1 MSFNLVDLVKGQF
14 GGPALG
20 QLGTLLGEDN
30 NKTEAALGAAVP
42 GLLSGLT
49 SAANADGGA
58 SLFDAVNKQDDSM
71 LDNIGGLLTG
81 GNSSSVMDQGSNML
95 SSILGGGAAGGLAS
109 AVAGLTGI
117 GGRSSSG
124 MMGLLMP
131 IVLGI
136 VKRKVFGGGG
146 FSQNAGGLLS
156 LLNGQKDN
164 VQAAMPSGFQ
174 NQLQSSGF
182 MDQMSNFG
190 GGLSN
195 AAGNVAGSVG
205 NAASNTVGAVGN
217 VAGNAAG
224 AVGNAASG
232 AAGAAGNVAGSVGNA
247 ASNTVGAVGNVA
259 GNAAGAVGNAASGA
273 AGAVGNAASGAAGAV
288 GNAASG
294 VAGAAGNVAGGA
306 ADAVGNVAGGA
317 AGAVGSAASGV
328 GNAAGNAASGGGGFL
343 RKFLPIAAIAAIAL
357 FALKLCT
364 GGGTPEV
371 PDVSANI
378 PAVEIGDVNV
388 GDEIGSIFSGATS
401 AVSGITDADSAT
413 AAVPALEDV
422 SGKVDGLAG
431 MWDKIPEAGRGPMS
445 GLIGDN
451 VGKLQPLI
459 EKANELP
466 GVGAIIGP
474 VVGPLMEK
482 LQGMQ

>member
-71 LDNIGGLLTG
+71 LDNMGGLLTG

-95 SSILGGGAAGGLAS
+95 SSILGGGAAGGLAN
-109 AVAGLTGI
+109 AVSGLTGI

-131 IVLGI
+131 IVLGV
-136 VKRKVFGGGG
+136 VKRKMFGGGG

-156 LLNGQKDN
+156 MLNGQKDN

-190 GGLSN
+190 GGVSN
-195 AAGNVAGSVG
+195 AAGNAASSVG
-205 NAASNTVGAVGN
+205 NAASNA
-217 VAGNAAG
+217 
-224 AVGNAASG
+224 
-232 AAGAAGNVAGSVGNA
+232 AGSVGNV
-247 ASNTVGAVGNVA
+247 AS
-259 GNAAGAVGNAASGA
+259 NAAGTVGNAASGA

-288 GNAASG
+288 G
-294 VAGAAGNVAGGA
+294 GAAG
-306 ADAVGNVAGGA
+306 
-317 AGAVGSAASGV
+317 SV
-328 GNAAGNAASGGGGFL
+328 GNAAGNAASGGGGLL
-343 RKFLPIAAIAAIAL
+343 RKILPIAAIAAVAL
-357 FALKLCT
+357 LALKLCA
-364 GGGTPEV
+364 GGGPEV
-371 PDVSANI
+371 PDVDVSGNV
-378 PAVEIGDVNV
+378 PSIGVDGVTDQV
-388 GDEIGSIFSGATS
+388 GGIFGGATD
-401 AVSGITDADSAT
+401 AISGITDADSAT
-413 AAVPALEDV
+413 AALPALEGI
-422 SGKVDGLAG
+422 SGQVDGLSG
-431 MWDKIPEAGRGPMS
+431 MMDKLPEAGRGQVS

-459 EKANELP
+459 DKASEIP
-466 GVGAIIGP
+466 GVGGILGP
-474 VVGPLMEK
+474 VAGPLMEK
-482 LQGMQ
+482 LQGLM

>member
-232 AAGAAGNVAGSVGNA
+232 AAGA
-247 ASNTVGAVGNVA
+247 
-259 GNAAGAVGNAASGA
+259 
-273 AGAVGNAASGAAGAV
+273 VGNAASGAAGAV

-357 FALKLCT
+357 FGLKLCT
-364 GGGTPEV
+364 RGAPEV

>member
-71 LDNIGGLLTG
+71 LDNMGGLLTG

-195 AAGNVAGSVG
+195 
-205 NAASNTVGAVGN
+205 
-217 VAGNAAG
+217 
-224 AVGNAASG
+224 
-232 AAGAAGNVAGSVGNA
+232 AAGNVAGSVGNA

>member
-232 AAGAAGNVAGSVGNA
+232 AAGA
-247 ASNTVGAVGNVA
+247 
-259 GNAAGAVGNAASGA
+259 
-273 AGAVGNAASGAAGAV
+273 VGNAASGAAGAV

-364 GGGTPEV
+364 GGTPEV

>member
-232 AAGAAGNVAGSVGNA
+232 
-247 ASNTVGAVGNVA
+247 
-259 GNAAGAVGNAASGA
+259 
-273 AGAVGNAASGAAGAV
+273 
-288 GNAASG
+288 

-343 RKFLPIAAIAAIAL
+343 RKFLPIAAIDAIAL
-357 FALKLCT
+357 FGLKLCT
-364 GGGTPEV
+364 RGAPEV